1 MSSNNASKITIAMA
15 LSILAAIVGFIPT
28 LLAKGAEWYDPLS
41 KPFFALP
48 GWLFSPAWTLMF
60 LLMAIAFYLV
70 WLKWPAKEAKM
81 AMSLYL
87 ASLALSAVWSFLF
100 FGQQNTSGIA
110 FGVAESF
117 ILVILMGLT
126 AHRFYQVDRRAGYLM
141 APCLLW
147 TAYIVCL
154 NAAIFFMNPGA

>member
-1 MSSNNASKITIAMA
+1 MLLSA
-15 LSILAAIVGFIPT
+15 LAVVVSFVPIMFARGI
-28 LLAKGAEWYDPLS
+28 EWYDALR
-41 KPFFALP
+41 KPFFAVP
-48 GWLFSPAWTLMF
+48 GWLFSPAWAGIF
-60 LLMAIAFYLV
+60 LLMGIALYIV
-70 WLKWPAKEAKM
+70 WRKWPAKEAKM
-81 AMSLYL
+81 AMALYL
-87 ASLALSAVWSFLF
+87 ATLSLSVVWNFLF

-126 AHRFYQVDRRAGYLM
+126 AHRFYQIDRRAGYLM

-154 NAAIFFMNPGA
+154 NAAIFFMNTGA